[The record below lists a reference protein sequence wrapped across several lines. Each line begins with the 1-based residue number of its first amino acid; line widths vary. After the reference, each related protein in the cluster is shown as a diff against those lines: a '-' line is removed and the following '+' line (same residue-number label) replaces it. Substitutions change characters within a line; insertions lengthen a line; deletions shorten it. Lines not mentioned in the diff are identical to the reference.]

1 SLAPTNISLHPTQI
15 YSSILGF
22 IIFFILLII
31 HSKKKFEGQ
40 VLLWFLILH
49 STARLAIE
57 RFRGDDRGMLL
68 NSNMSITQFVTI
80 FILIASVVA
89 LMVLKSKGSK
99 QSEIQ

>member
-1 SLAPTNISLHPTQI
+1 V
-15 YSSILGF
+15 F
-22 IIFFILLII
+22 
-31 HSKKKFEGQ
+31 
-40 VLLWFLILH
+40 LWFLILH